1 MKTMN
6 INGDM
11 TFLCLDQTI
20 FLKDIFSN
28 QIFCDKKQKLE
39 DNLRDW
45 RDIWRELVQE
55 NSSDFCC
62 PHRAV
67 TYFWLGISTRKL
79 AVWIFVSSFQA
90 PPRSTP

>member
-39 DNLRDW
+39 DNLLDW

-55 NSSDFCC
+55 NSFGFLLPAQGVYLFLTWDLNQEARCLDFC
-62 PHRAV
+62 
-67 TYFWLGISTRKL
+67 
-79 AVWIFVSSFQA
+79 
-90 PPRSTP
+90 

>member
-55 NSSDFCC
+55 NSFGFLLPAQGGYLFLTWDLNQEACCLDFC
-62 PHRAV
+62 
-67 TYFWLGISTRKL
+67 
-79 AVWIFVSSFQA
+79 
-90 PPRSTP
+90 

>member
-39 DNLRDW
+39 DNLLDW
-45 RDIWRELVQE
+45 RDIWRELVQQ
-55 NSSDFCC
+55 NSFGFLLPAQGSYLFLTWDLNQEARCLDFC
-62 PHRAV
+62 
-67 TYFWLGISTRKL
+67 
-79 AVWIFVSSFQA
+79 
-90 PPRSTP
+90 

>member
-39 DNLRDW
+39 DNLLD
-45 RDIWRELVQE
+45 
-55 NSSDFCC
+55 
-62 PHRAV
+62 
-67 TYFWLGISTRKL
+67 
-79 AVWIFVSSFQA
+79 
-90 PPRSTP
+90 